1 MTVCAPPSLR
11 YASDELRDDMDIALI
26 AVKSNG
32 LALDQA
38 GRVQGLWPSLDE
50 GKWFNFLYIT
60 CIIGTSTVSTLL
72 ITVK

>member
-1 MTVCAPPSLR
+1 MTVYVSFPPSLR

-38 GRVQGLWPSLDE
+38 GRVEGLLWPSLE
-50 GKWFNFLYIT
+50 GKWLIYHSHYWHHWYLYCFN
-60 CIIGTSTVSTLL
+60 S
-72 ITVK
+72 